1 MQINELLR
9 NPAWQRIGALQ
20 VGSPPAVLH
29 FVRHRFVTRYSS
41 MPVPLSRPKKL
52 PPLIRSIH
60 FDSQGATIRRFVT
73 GRGTSKRPEA
83 SSADPSSS
91 LFDGDGQTPA
101 FLFPSP
107 NHRDPD
113 GGARPRHLSR
123 IECHPSAISPAVE
136 RLSVAE
142 QVAANPRPYFV
153 PSTAS
158 ASEVL
163 TNVAV
168 QDWFAT
174 EELVDAG
181 FYELPGHHPE
191 SSSSLLSVSDSWD
204 SFDFVNPF
212 ERDDDATDSDE
223 ETNSNLEYVEEG
235 TADEPPQS
243 LLQPPKPTTTGPTQ
257 ILEPVPLPSFVR
269 IDKAIQ
275 LISSSAV
282 EVTFR
287 NTRSD
292 SPWGEDDDDKEEVIN
307 IPVASFPH
315 PHRLSTITEEDEPV
329 EVEVEDLLSPET
341 GCEEQDDM
349 SDTETIR
356 ASGSLALSGL
366 AVDARSDMPSG
377 YTMHDDFSCEYSSRV
392 QTDRRMS
399 V

>member
-1 MQINELLR
+1 L
-9 NPAWQRIGALQ
+9 
-20 VGSPPAVLH
+20 
-29 FVRHRFVTRYSS
+29 
-41 MPVPLSRPKKL
+41 
-52 PPLIRSIH
+52 
-60 FDSQGATIRRFVT
+60 DSQGATLRRFVT

-83 SSADPSSS
+83 PSTDPSSS
-91 LFDGDGQTPA
+91 LVDGDWQTPA
-101 FLFPSP
+101 FPFPSP
-107 NHRDPD
+107 SHRDPD
-113 GGARPRHLSR
+113 GGARRRNLSR

-136 RLSVAE
+136 QLSVAQ

-181 FYELPGHHPE
+181 FYELPGHPE

-223 ETNSNLEYVEEG
+223 DANSNLENVEEG

-243 LLQPPKPTTTGPTQ
+243 LLQPPKPTTSGPTP

-269 IDKAIQ
+269 INKAIQ

-282 EVTFR
+282 AVTFR

-292 SPWGEDDDDKEEVIN
+292 SPQDDDSEEVII
-307 IPVASFPH
+307 IPVTSFPH
-315 PHRLSTITEEDEPV
+315 PHHLSTISEEVEPV
-329 EVEVEDLLSPET
+329 EAEAEDLLGPET
-341 GCEEQDDM
+341 KCEEQDDDM

-356 ASGSLALSGL
+356 ASSSLALSGL
-366 AVDARSDMPSG
+366 AVDAGSDMPST
-377 YTMHDDFSCEYSSRV
+377 YAKHDDFSCECSSCV
-392 QTDRRMS
+392 QADRRMS
-399 V
+399 I